1 MRRFA
6 GWVKFAMQFAN
17 FFAMLL
23 VCGGLLCFIA
33 YAIDSSDST
42 NLYLG
47 VVLVTVVLV
56 TATFSYFQEA
66 KSEKIMEGF
75 KNMIPKKCKVIR
87 DGTTQIVD
95 AVELVPGDVVDLN
108 DGDQVPFVGLNQ
120 LFVQSEYFLL
130 ESQLHTWFSWGF
142 PGACGHQDCGCD
154 RHEG

>member
-1 MRRFA
+1 M
-6 GWVKFAMQFAN
+6 KFLLQFAN

-23 VCGGLLCFIA
+23 LGGSLLCFIA
-33 YAIDSSDST
+33 YIIDSSDST

-47 VVLVTVVLV
+47 VVLLTVVIV

-87 DGTTQIVD
+87 DGTIHVVD

-108 DGDQVPFVGLNQ
+108 DGDQVFCIGIADII
-120 LFVQSEYFLL
+120 LL
-130 ESQLHTWFSWGF
+130 PTMNLLPDTLVSF
-142 PGACGHQDCGCD
+142 P
-154 RHEG
+154 